1 MTMRK
6 FVPAVAGLAVSACL
20 VLALTASA
28 GATQAATLTALHAFS
43 GGDGAFPAAGVIRDT
58 QGKLYGTTEL
68 GGAGGYGTAFKI
80 DTGGNETTLY
90 NFCGEA
96 NCTDGASPVAALLLD
111 TKGNLFGTTYA
122 GGTDTNCGSGNGC
135 GTVFELA
142 PDGTLTTRHSFD
154 GADGTFTYAR
164 IARSGRNLYGTVFE
178 GAAGYGAVFGL
189 TLKGVETELYEFQ
202 GGADGAYPKAGV
214 IRDTQ
219 GNLYGE
225 TYGGGI
231 SGHGTLFEISA
242 GGNETALYSFQGGT
256 DGVKPSGGLIRD
268 ASGNFYGTTEQG
280 GASGMGTVFMVTP
293 GGTETVL
300 HSFAGGSDGASPR
313 AGVIRKGG
321 KLYGTTYKG
330 GASNDGTVFE
340 IRLKGSA
347 ETVLYTFSGSD
358 GQNPDCALVMDT
370 SGNLYG
376 TTFGGGASN
385 DGTVFKLTP

>member
-6 FVPAVAGLAVSACL
+6 IVPAVAGLAVSACL
-20 VLALTASA
+20 ALSLMASA
-28 GATQAATLTALHAFS
+28 GGAQAASLTTLYAFS
-43 GGDGAFPAAGVIRDT
+43 GSDGAYPAAGVIRDA
-58 QGKLYGTTEL
+58 QGNLYGTTEL
-68 GGAGGYGTAFKI
+68 GGAGGYGTTFKV

-90 NFCGEA
+90 NFCSEA
-96 NCTDGASPVAALLLD
+96 NCADGASPVASLLLD
-111 TKGNLFGTTYA
+111 GKGNLSGTTYA
-122 GGTDTNCGSGNGC
+122 GGAYPNCGSGNGC

-142 PDGTLTTRHSFD
+142 PGGTLTTRHSFE
-154 GADGTFTYAR
+154 GTDGTFTYAR
-164 IARSGRNLYGTVFE
+164 PVKSGRNLYGTVFE
-178 GAAGYGAVFGL
+178 GVAGYGAVFGL

-214 IRDTQ
+214 IRDKQ

-225 TYGGGI
+225 TYGGGT
-231 SGHGTLFEISA
+231 SGHGTLFEIQA
-242 GGNETALYSFQGGT
+242 GGSETVLYSFAGGT

-280 GASGMGTVFMVTP
+280 GASGMGTVFEVTP
-293 GGTETVL
+293 GGTETLL

-313 AGVIRKGG
+313 AGVVRKGG
-321 KLYGTTYKG
+321 RLYGTTYKG
-330 GASNDGTVFE
+330 GTSNDGTVFE

-347 ETVLYTFSGSD
+347 ETVLYAFSGSD
-358 GQNPDCALVMDT
+358 GQNPDCALVLDT

>member
-6 FVPAVAGLAVSACL
+6 IVPAVAGLAVSACL
-20 VLALTASA
+20 VFALIASA
-28 GATQAATLTALHAFS
+28 GAQAATLTALHAFS
-43 GGDGAFPAAGVIRDT
+43 GGDGAFPAAGVIRDS
-58 QGKLYGTTEL
+58 QGNLYGTTEL
-68 GGAGGYGTAFKI
+68 GGAGGYGTAFKV
-80 DTGGNETTLY
+80 DAGGNETTLY
-90 NFCGEA
+90 NFCTET
-96 NCTDGASPVAALLLD
+96 NCTDGASPAAGLLRNK
-111 TKGNLFGTTYA
+111 KGNLTGTTYA
-122 GGTDTNCGSGNGC
+122 GGTDTSCGSGNGC
-135 GTVFELA
+135 GTVFELR
-142 PDGTLTTRHSFD
+142 PNGTLSTLHSFD

-164 IARSGRNLYGTVFE
+164 LARNGSNLYGTVFE
-178 GAAGYGAVFGL
+178 GVAGYGAVFGL
-189 TLKGVETELYEFQ
+189 TLNGVETELYEFL

-225 TYGGGI
+225 TYGGGTG
-231 SGHGTLFEISA
+231 SGTVFEIPA
-242 GGNETALYSFQGGT
+242 GGSEKVLYSFAGGT
-256 DGVKPSGGLIRD
+256 DGAKPSGGLIRD
-268 ASGNFYGTTEQG
+268 ASGNLYGTTEQG
-280 GASGMGTVFMVTP
+280 GASGMGTVFMVAP
-293 GGTETVL
+293 GGTETLL

-340 IRLKGSA
+340 FTLKKSA
-347 ETVLYTFSGSD
+347 ETMLYAFSGSD
-358 GQNPDCALVMDT
+358 GQNPECALVLDT